1 MLQPRPMALALG
13 RHPNRWSASDV
24 SGASAKKAK
33 KKKSR
38 GLGDPHALTNSQR
51 AQHLGRIDA
60 AIRQCMTRHVSDSS
74 LDGRAPG
81 GLSIR
86 FRKIVAGWRGRSTP
100 SILHTIKASIRPIGS
115 SRQWCLTDHLWGAG
129 VCAGSTRAIE
139 GCGGEV
145 RLEYSLAALDTRCP
159 CTVRLLAP
167 RARGARPV
175 DCASFWYAVRLVQLA
190 ASGAGPLGLLG
201 R

>member
-13 RHPNRWSASDV
+13 RHANRWSTGDV

-81 GLSIR
+81 GLLHTLPQDRCGLAGPFNSFDFTHNQSFDSPDR
-86 FRKIVAGWRGRSTP
+86 FVTTMVSYGSSLGSRGVRWEHEGNRRLRGRS
-100 SILHTIKASIRPIGS
+100 ASG
-115 SRQWCLTDHLWGAG
+115 
-129 VCAGSTRAIE
+129 
-139 GCGGEV
+139 
-145 RLEYSLAALDTRCP
+145 
-159 CTVRLLAP
+159 
-167 RARGARPV
+167 
-175 DCASFWYAVRLVQLA
+175 VQLGGSRHA
-190 ASGAGPLGLLG
+190 VSMHRAFAGAPSAGGTPC
-201 R
+201 